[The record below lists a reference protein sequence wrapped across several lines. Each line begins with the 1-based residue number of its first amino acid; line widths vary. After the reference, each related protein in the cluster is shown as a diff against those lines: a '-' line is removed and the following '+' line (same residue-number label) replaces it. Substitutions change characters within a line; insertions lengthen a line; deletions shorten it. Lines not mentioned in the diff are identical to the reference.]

1 MSTHHGDTSRKPS
14 GSSTRSSGHS
24 PSASPNNSQRNL
36 TPTTANMFG
45 VAIAGASGLKG
56 LNSGWQVWG
65 STTPAS
71 KKNASIS
78 SAASVTDLSPS
89 QAESGY
95 RGNLGE
101 SWSAPRPSSGTWDEL
116 SGSPQ
121 KKEFSQLDTNSPLS
135 LHHARQRQATAAQ
148 AAALSG
154 PRVDDRSS
162 AKAGQF
168 SPQRFD
174 NTLGKE
180 TGVSNRYAASSN
192 ASGYGSSA
200 FGGQN
205 GGFDS
210 LQSRTIMSTDN
221 TATNPPLHRP
231 VLLLLIPLVS
241 CRCDHP
247 RKWFKDDSRMVV
259 TLRQIIRRIIPMAQH
274 ATPTWIMDMDT
285 VPRRTLHSTLHLL
298 G

>member
-1 MSTHHGDTSRKPS
+1 MSTHPGDTSRKPS

-45 VAIAGASGLKG
+45 VTIAGASGLKG

-71 KKNASIS
+71 KRNASIS

-101 SWSAPRPSSGTWDEL
+101 SWSAPRPTSGTWDEL

-121 KKEFSQLDTNSPLS
+121 KKEFLQL
-135 LHHARQRQATAAQ
+135 RQATAAQ

-154 PRVDDRSS
+154 PRIDDRSS

-174 NTLGKE
+174 NALGKE

-205 GGFDS
+205 SGFDS
-210 LQSRTIMSTDN
+210 MQSRTITSVAN
-221 TATNPPLHRP
+221 TATSPPLHRP
-231 VLLLLIPLVS
+231 TLLLLIPLLVP
-241 CRCDHP
+241 RCDHP
-247 RKWFKDDSRMVV
+247 RRWFKDVPRMVV
-259 TLRQIIRRIIPMAQH
+259 TLRPIIRRIIPIPLH
-274 ATPTWIMDMDT
+274 ATLTWIMDMDT
-285 VPRRTLHSTLHLL
+285 VPRRTLHSTLHPL